1 MPIWFGRRLKAR
13 ARWGGL
19 WRMRRRLGLFRGGGL
34 GCGWFLFACLGL
46 CSWAAWGVGGL
57 PSAAYEGGPEPSL
70 RTSPCSSSLAAPPP
84 AFGFRRAP
92 STRPRSAGRRRPRLQ
107 FFYAWVVWLAGWLAL
122 WSIATLFWLLG
133 GAEFCALTET
143 VALSLCACIYSGFF
157 LVSAVAQL

>member
-1 MPIWFGRRLKAR
+1 
-13 ARWGGL
+13 
-19 WRMRRRLGLFRGGGL
+19 MRRRLGLFMGRWLRLRLVFVCLPGVV
-34 GCGWFLFACLGL
+34 FL
-46 CSWAAWGVGGL
+46 
-57 PSAAYEGGPEPSL
+57 
-70 RTSPCSSSLAAPPP
+70 
-84 AFGFRRAP
+84 
-92 STRPRSAGRRRPRLQ
+92 GRRRPRLQ